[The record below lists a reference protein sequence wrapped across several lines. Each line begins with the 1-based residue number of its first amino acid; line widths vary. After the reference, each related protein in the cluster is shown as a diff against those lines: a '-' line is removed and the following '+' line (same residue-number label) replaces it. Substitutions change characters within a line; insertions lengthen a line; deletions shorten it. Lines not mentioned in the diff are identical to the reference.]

1 MPEKPRPN
9 DPNWMTP
16 ARQIGDGVLGCF
28 VAFTRVVRNSGRF
41 MWRVVLATRLIAI
54 FLLICAA
61 GASAGRAAEP
71 TPSAV
76 VERLNAV
83 LIEVMRGAEAL
94 GFQGRYQ
101 RLEPVLSQ
109 SFDFPF
115 MARVSAGGRWRAWD
129 EATRGRFVEAF
140 GKVSIATYAARFDGY
155 GGERFEILGEA
166 PGRRKTVLVRN
177 HLVRTGG
184 DTVAIDYL
192 LKATEGHW
200 RVIDVYLDG
209 KYSELAVKRSE
220 YGAVIKNHGIAA
232 LIQSLD
238 EKAADLAAEN

>member
-1 MPEKPRPN
+1 
-9 DPNWMTP
+9 
-16 ARQIGDGVLGCF
+16 
-28 VAFTRVVRNSGRF
+28 
-41 MWRVVLATRLIAI
+41 MWRILLATRIIAI
-54 FLLICAA
+54 FLLICAV
-61 GASAGRAAEP
+61 GAPSAGRAAEP

-76 VERLNAV
+76 VERLNAA

-101 RLEPVLSQ
+101 RLAPVLSQ
-109 SFDFPF
+109 SFDFRF
-115 MARVSAGGRWRAWD
+115 MARISAGGGWRTLD

-155 GGERFEILGEA
+155 GGESFEILGEA

-184 DTVAIDYL
+184 DAVAIDYL
-192 LKATEGHW
+192 LKATEGRW
-200 RVIDVYLDG
+200 RVVDVYLDG
-209 KYSELAVKRSE
+209 KYSELALKRSE
-220 YGAVIKNHGIAA
+220 YGAVIKNHGIAV

-238 EKAADLAAEN
+238 EKAAELAARD